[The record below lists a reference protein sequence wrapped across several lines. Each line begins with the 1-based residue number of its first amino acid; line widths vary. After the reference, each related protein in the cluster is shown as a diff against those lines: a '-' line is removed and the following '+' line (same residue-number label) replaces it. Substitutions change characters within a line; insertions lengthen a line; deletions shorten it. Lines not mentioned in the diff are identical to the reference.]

1 MAVTRAQ
8 PPRRTRCSQALAWQ
22 MARCRVSLG
31 TRDGQDPVI
40 SGFLLRL
47 PRSPRCTLGGG
58 PRIDG
63 GRAGGI
69 AVKLSGE
76 PCTNN
81 ALHKGQ

>member
-8 PPRRTRCSQALAWQ
+8 PPRRTRCSQASAWQ

-47 PRSPRCTLGGG
+47 PRSPRCTLWEEALVSMEGGQVG
-58 PRIDG
+58 
-63 GRAGGI
+63 
-69 AVKLSGE
+69 S
-76 PCTNN
+76 
-81 ALHKGQ
+81 Q